1 MAFIPE
7 DIIDKVRDEVAIED
21 VIGHF
26 IPLKQKGLT
35 FWGICPFHGEKTPS
49 FHVHPDRQI
58 FYCFGCGKGGNVFR
72 FLMEREGMSFPEA
85 VQWCASRIGLDLE
98 RFLSS
103 ESEGESLRGRIL
115 TANQRVAA
123 WYAELLRGPEGREA
137 REYAQRRG
145 LRPETL
151 EDFQL
156 GFAPRDGSALMALVE
171 KEGLDLETLL
181 HAQLLRR
188 KPDQPPFAYF
198 RSRLIFPIQGAAQKI
213 HGFGG
218 RILGPGEP
226 KYLNS
231 PETAV
236 FHKRSTLYAL
246 TAARKEIIRTRTA
259 ILVEGYLD
267 ALALHQAGWDQAVAT
282 CGTAFTPQQAQALG
296 RYAERVI
303 LLFDGDRA
311 GLKAA
316 YKAAETAL
324 CGGLDVRIAQLPEGQ
339 DPADL
344 LEAGQSDEM
353 GRVLDGATGLVDWMA
368 GIVEKR
374 GDKREVKE
382 RALHQ
387 LRDLFVR
394 VEDPIRSEL
403 LVQEAA
409 DRFHVPRTLF
419 ATQSA
424 LEDAPRPA
432 PAAPARQAGK
442 RPDLERRMLQMALGD
457 RAARERLL
465 SLRDADDFLT
475 EQHRALYLLLHDA
488 EATSTRLQ
496 PSQLAQDDAELSD
509 LIAALCMN
517 LPDGDFDSVSEVEA
531 ASAAMDDL
539 NARTDAAQRRRELEE
554 LFRSGGDWAS
564 HASLKARQSSQG
576 AADANRPTQSDTQ
589 ETEEP
594 ERGTSHP

>member
-7 DIIDKVRDEVAIED
+7 DIIDKVRDEVAIDD

-26 IPLKQKGLT
+26 IPLKQKGGT
-35 FWGICPFHGEKTPS
+35 FWGLCPFHGEKTAS
-49 FHVHPDRQI
+49 FHVHPERQI

-72 FLMEREGMSFPEA
+72 FLMEREGMSFPES

-98 RFLSS
+98 RFLRN

-115 TANQRVAA
+115 GANQRIAA
-123 WYAELLRGPEGREA
+123 WFAEQLHGPGGQEA
-137 REYAQRRG
+137 REYAQKRG
-145 LRPETL
+145 LRSETL

-156 GFAPRDGSALMALVE
+156 GFAPRDGSTLMRMAE
-171 KEGLDLETLL
+171 REGLDQELL
-181 HAQLLRR
+181 LQAQLLRR
-188 KPDQPPFAYF
+188 KEGRPPFAYF

-246 TAARKEIIRTRTA
+246 TAARKEIIRTHTA

-267 ALALHQAGWDQAVAT
+267 ALALHQAGWGQAVAT
-282 CGTAFTPQQAQALG
+282 CGTAFTPQQAQALA

-324 CGGLDVRIAQLPEGQ
+324 CGGLDVRIAQMPEGA

-344 LEAGQSDEM
+344 LEAGKNDEM
-353 GRVLDGATGLVDWMA
+353 ARVLDGAGGLVDWMA
-368 GIVEKR
+368 EIVERR

-387 LRDLFVR
+387 LKDLFTR
-394 VEDPIRSEL
+394 VEDPIRKEL
-403 LVQEAA
+403 LVQETA

-419 ATQSA
+419 ATQPQLDEERASA
-424 LEDAPRPA
+424 PLGRRLEDGRRAEF
-432 PAAPARQAGK
+432 
-442 RPDLERRMLQMALGD
+442 ERKLLQMALGD

-465 SLRDADDFLT
+465 ALRNADDFT
-475 EQHRALYLLLHDA
+475 VDRHQTLYLHLHDA
-488 EATSTRLQ
+488 EATSERLQ
-496 PSQLAQDDAELSD
+496 PSQLAQDDPDLSD
-509 LIAALCMN
+509 LVAALCMDM
-517 LPDGDFDSVSEVEA
+517 PEGDFDSVSEVEA
-531 ASAAMDDL
+531 ASTALDDL
-539 NARTDAAQRRRELEE
+539 NARTDARQRRRELEE
-554 LFRSGGDWAS
+554 LFRSGGDWAG
-564 HASLKARQSSQG
+564 HDSLKAPKASQ
-576 AADANRPTQSDTQ
+576 AAEANRPTQSDAQ